1 MVATVT
7 SKGQLTI
14 PVEARRRFGIKA
26 GSKLDFIITEDGRME
41 VIPMTD
47 SILNL
52 KGMVP
57 KPVKPLTLEE
67 MDEAI
72 ASGSRS

>member
-1 MVATVT
+1 
-7 SKGQLTI
+7 
-14 PVEARRRFGIKA
+14 
-26 GSKLDFIITEDGRME
+26 ME

-47 SILNL
+47 SMQNL

-57 KPVKPLTLEE
+57 KPKKALTLEE

-72 ASGSRS
+72 G